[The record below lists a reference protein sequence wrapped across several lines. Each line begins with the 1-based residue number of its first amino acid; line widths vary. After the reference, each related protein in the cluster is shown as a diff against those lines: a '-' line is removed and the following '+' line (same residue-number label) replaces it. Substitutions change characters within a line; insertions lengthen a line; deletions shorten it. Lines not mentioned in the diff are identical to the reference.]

1 MSISG
6 TYSNRG
12 DYFQMLVAMHW
23 AIRVLDNPD
32 FEWLTIDSTEY
43 EVDDVVIG
51 KTDNTLI
58 CCQCK
63 KNQPNFK
70 EWTIS
75 DLASE
80 IEKAFN
86 LYQKHSKI
94 NIRFC
99 SRNPF
104 GYFEKIKE
112 YAMTQPDRDE
122 YEKKLPENLK
132 KTNELLSSQLNG
144 SNPYPFLQRINFDV
158 FRDNDETELDIKERL
173 QHITTKAPEVYS
185 ALLERICKLSARE
198 KNDITSLGTQKL
210 SKKDIQQ
217 IVSLAGGMITPPLD
231 TTKALNLLSSIS
243 HIGRS
248 WNRDIGCKRLHRK
261 IQDELIDAIRNK
273 NHSIL
278 LSGGPGAGKTC
289 VMLDL
294 QERLEQCA
302 EGNSNIVPLFIQTR
316 EFADLNT
323 PEERAAHGLDD
334 SWIQSVACLAESR
347 QIVILIDS
355 LDVLSISREYKTLTY
370 FLAQIDRLRN
380 ISNIT
385 IVVACREFDRK
396 YDVRITNLKWNVEIK
411 CGLFDWDNDVN
422 LCWMDYTL
430 MLRLFLLIQGK

>member
-144 SNPYPFLQRINFDV
+144 SNPYPFL
-158 FRDNDETELDIKERL
+158 
-173 QHITTKAPEVYS
+173 
-185 ALLERICKLSARE
+185 
-198 KNDITSLGTQKL
+198 
-210 SKKDIQQ
+210 
-217 IVSLAGGMITPPLD
+217 
-231 TTKALNLLSSIS
+231 
-243 HIGRS
+243 
-248 WNRDIGCKRLHRK
+248 
-261 IQDELIDAIRNK
+261 
-273 NHSIL
+273 
-278 LSGGPGAGKTC
+278 
-289 VMLDL
+289 
-294 QERLEQCA
+294 
-302 EGNSNIVPLFIQTR
+302 
-316 EFADLNT
+316 
-323 PEERAAHGLDD
+323 
-334 SWIQSVACLAESR
+334 
-347 QIVILIDS
+347 
-355 LDVLSISREYKTLTY
+355 
-370 FLAQIDRLRN
+370 
-380 ISNIT
+380 
-385 IVVACREFDRK
+385 
-396 YDVRITNLKWNVEIK
+396 
-411 CGLFDWDNDVN
+411 
-422 LCWMDYTL
+422 
-430 MLRLFLLIQGK
+430 